1 MKRPFS
7 KPSTTHIEQVEL
19 LRQRGMLIDN
29 EKEAIFYLRHL
40 NYYRLA
46 AYWRPFEVDHSTH
59 QFQQG
64 VTFEMVLD
72 RYRFDR
78 ELRLHLLDAIERI
91 EVSIRSIF
99 AYQMAHRHGPH
110 AHLDSSL
117 ARHSDFWQKNLNALK
132 DQVYQSRHEP
142 FIDHFRKNHTEDFPP
157 IWAVC
162 EVMSVGLLSRMYKN
176 LEPIETRRAIAKVYG
191 IDDSDL
197 ASWLHHLSVVR
208 NTCAHHARLWDRDFS
223 IKNQLPAHPPK
234 ALRGV
239 FSRRRSRI
247 HNTLT
252 MLLYFMDRLA
262 PQHHW
267 RTRLLALIDDHRA
280 PVGQMGFPEN
290 WRELPI
296 WQEASR

>member
-1 MKRPFS
+1 VS
-7 KPSTTHIEQVEL
+7 KISGALQQVEL

-46 AYWRPFEVDHSTH
+46 AYWRPFEIDHVTH

-64 VTFEMVLD
+64 VTFRMVLD

-91 EVSIRSIF
+91 EVSIRSVF
-99 AYQMAHRHGPH
+99 AYQIAHRHGPH

-117 ARHSDFWQKNLNALK
+117 AKNSDFWQKNLNKLK
-132 DQVYQSRHEP
+132 DQVNQSRHEP
-142 FIDHFRKNHTEDFPP
+142 FIDHFRKNYTEDLPP

-162 EVMSVGLLSRMYKN
+162 EVMSIGLLSRMYKN

-191 IDDSDL
+191 IDDCDL

-223 IKNQLPAHPPK
+223 IKIQLPAHPPK
-234 ALRGV
+234 ALRGA
-239 FSRRRSRI
+239 FSKRRSRI
-247 HNTLT
+247 HNTLI

-262 PQHHW
+262 PQQHW
-267 RTRLLALIDDHRA
+267 RAKLLALIDRHRI
-280 PVGQMGFPEN
+280 PVDQMGFPEN
-290 WRELPI
+290 WRKLPI
-296 WQEASR
+296 WKED